1 MTSIR
6 SILMATDFSFDAHRA
21 AQQAALLSNEHS
33 ARLKLLHVLSAP
45 LVKALQ
51 LRLRA
56 SANVEQDLL
65 AEARRGLDSL
75 AENIAPLARIPI
87 EREGRHGVAL
97 EEIVSAAVQS
107 DLLVIGPRVSC
118 PCAPSS
124 YLCGWVVNGQRTTPR
139 APQAVAI
146 RAS

>member
-6 SILMATDFSFDAHRA
+6 SILVATDFSFDAHRA
-21 AQQAALLSNEHS
+21 AQRAALLSNEHS
-33 ARLKLLHVLSAP
+33 AGLKLLHVLSAP

-75 AENIAPLARIPI
+75 AEEIAPLAPYRSS
-87 EREGRHGVAL
+87 GRSDTASHWRRS
-97 EEIVSAAVQS
+97 SAPRCS
-107 DLLVIGPRVSC
+107 PTCWCLV
-118 PCAPSS
+118 
-124 YLCGWVVNGQRTTPR
+124 R
-139 APQAVAI
+139 A
-146 RAS
+146 